1 MSLAATDWVW
11 RQSSSRGAARLV
23 LLSIADRSDSDGVA
37 YAGTASLIRRT
48 RAARSTVRDAVDTLL
63 ASGELAI
70 VEGELGPG
78 GETVYRLPLLDARG
92 AEDRPGPDSDP
103 GRTTTPGGPVSG
115 PGEGRKSA
123 PGGLTTGPVE
133 GRISAPGGPATGPQN
148 KRSSLQEEQQQPRAT
163 HTAAALIPE
172 LRPLDAAL
180 VAASIAVRWSL
191 GLGEQRDV
199 YRLIQAHGVEALVDL
214 AARRT
219 NPGEPPKSARYWLKV
234 WSDLDRPSPNT
245 PPRAPASTAAYADN
259 LAAGLAL
266 LTAQKGSTP

>member
-11 RQSSSRGAARLV
+11 SQSDSRGAARLV
-23 LLSIADRSDSDGVA
+23 LLAIADRADADGVA

-48 RAARSTVRDAVDTLL
+48 RAARSTVRDAVDSLL
-63 ASGELAI
+63 ASGELGI

-78 GETVYRLPLLDARG
+78 GETVYRLPLLDERG
-92 AEDRPGPDSDP
+92 TGDRPGPDSNP
-103 GRTTTPGGPVSG
+103 GRTSAPGGPVSG
-115 PGEGRKSA
+115 PGEGRTPA
-123 PGGLTTGPVE
+123 PGVPTTGPGE
-133 GRISAPGGPATGPQN
+133 GRTPAPGGPTTGPQN
-148 KRSSLQEEQQQPRAT
+148 KRSSLQDEQQQPRAT
-163 HTAAALIPE
+163 NTAAALVPE

-199 YRLIQAHGVEALVDL
+199 YRLVQAHGVEALVDL

-219 NPGEPPKSARYWLKV
+219 TPGEAPKSARYWLKV
-234 WSDLDRPSPNT
+234 WSDLDRPAPNT
-245 PPRAPASTAAYADN
+245 PPRVPASTSNYADN

-266 LTAQKGSTP
+266 LTQKESRP